1 MDNNNLNLE
10 FLVVSAQHHARVTPS
25 SRGKNVRPRC
35 SPHLNNESELKKK
48 KSRNSIGGQLI
59 VGLGTFLCVTC
70 LEGESRF
77 FSFSKC
83 ATELVFVAVVV
94 VGTMV
99 INSNK

>member
-48 KSRNSIGGQLI
+48 KIAEFNWRTINRWIGHFF
-59 VGLGTFLCVTC
+59 VRYMLG
-70 LEGESRF
+70 G
-77 FSFSKC
+77 
-83 ATELVFVAVVV
+83 
-94 VGTMV
+94 
-99 INSNK
+99 